1 MENTKSTFSFSFKIF
16 NAAFT
21 FVIMILLFVLCTA
34 TAVLI
39 AREYREYPQINTYR
53 LALISG
59 LQTDAEKQ
67 ELSTLRE
74 TQERLQLEVADL
86 REEKKQLEQTVAL
99 QSAKIQQQEQ
109 QIANAMVIEKDLGEV
124 YGRRVKPKFVAA
136 GDAVKGA
143 YTSVVNYTAK
153 LWHDE

>member
-16 NAAFT
+16 HAAFT
-21 FVIMILLFVLCTA
+21 VVVMILLVVLGTA

-59 LQTDAEKQ
+59 LQTEAEKQ

-99 QSAKIQQQEQ
+99 QSTKIQQQEQ

-124 YGRRVKPKFVAA
+124 YERRVKPKFVAA
-136 GDAVKGA
+136 GDSVKGA
-143 YTSVVNYTAK
+143 YASVVSYTTK